1 MKKEMENLSQEL
13 ESTKFQLKDQPD
25 KTQEV
30 INREIN
36 RIEEERKPRIE
47 EFERKRRFILD
58 KLPFIK

>member
-1 MKKEMENLSQEL
+1 LSQEL

-36 RIEEERKPRIE
+36 RIEEEYKLKIE